1 MAGAKKGDQV
11 KVFYVG
17 RLADGSIFDSSEGQA
32 PLEFVVGRKE
42 VIRGFDQAVLGMTPG
57 EVKTLTLAAEQ
68 AYGTH
73 REEMVAEVG
82 RADVPAQ
89 LKMVVG
95 NHLELTREDGEPI
108 VVKIVALDE
117 TTVTLDANHPLAGQD
132 LTFEIRLLDIL

>member
-17 RLADGSIFDSSEGQA
+17 RLADGSIFDSSEGQV
-32 PLEFVVGRKE
+32 PLEFVLGCKE

-57 EVKTLTLAAEQ
+57 EVKTLTLPAEQ
-68 AYGTH
+68 AYGPH
-73 REEMVAEVG
+73 REEMVAEVA

-89 LKMVVG
+89 LKLVVG

-108 VVKIVALDE
+108 VVKVVALDE
-117 TTVTLDANHPLAGQD
+117 AKVILDANHPLAGQD
-132 LTFEIRLLDIL
+132 LTFEIRLLDII

>member
-17 RLADGSIFDSSEGQA
+17 RLADGSVFDSSEGQA
-32 PLEFVVGRKE
+32 PLEFIVGRKE

-57 EVKTLTLAAEQ
+57 EVKTLTLTAEQ
-68 AYGTH
+68 AYGPH
-73 REEMVAEVG
+73 REEMVAEVQ

-89 LKMVVG
+89 LKLVVG

-108 VVKIVALDE
+108 VVKIIALDE
-117 TTVTLDANHPLAGQD
+117 TKVTLDANHPLAGQD

>member
-17 RLADGSIFDSSEGQA
+17 RLADGSVFDSSEGQA
-32 PLEFVVGRKE
+32 PLEFIVGRKE

-68 AYGTH
+68 AYGPYQ
-73 REEMVAEVG
+73 EDMVAEVQ

-89 LKMVVG
+89 LKLVVG

-108 VVKIVALDE
+108 VVKIIALDE
-117 TTVTLDANHPLAGQD
+117 TKVTLDANHPLAGQD
-132 LTFEIRLLDIL
+132 LTFEIRLLDII

>member
-32 PLEFVVGRKE
+32 PLEFIVGRKE
-42 VIRGFDQAVLGMTPG
+42 VIRGFDQAVLGMAPG
-57 EVKTLTLAAEQ
+57 EVKTVTLTAEQ
-68 AYGTH
+68 AYGPH

-82 RADVPAQ
+82 RADVPAH
-89 LKMVVG
+89 LKLAVG

-117 TTVTLDANHPLAGQD
+117 TAVTLDANHPLAGQA
-132 LTFEIRLLDIL
+132 LTFEIRLLDIH

>member
-32 PLEFVVGRKE
+32 PLEFVLGRKE

-57 EVKTLTLAAEQ
+57 EVKTLTLTAEQ
-68 AYGTH
+68 AYGPL
-73 REEMVAEVG
+73 REEMVAQVG

-89 LKMVVG
+89 LKLVVG

-132 LTFEIRLLDIL
+132 LTFEIRLLDIR

>member
-32 PLEFVVGRKE
+32 PLAFVVGRKE

-57 EVKTLTLAAEQ
+57 EVKTLTLTAEQ
-68 AYGTH
+68 AYGPL
-73 REEMVAEVG
+73 REEMVAQVG
-82 RADVPAQ
+82 RADVPAH
-89 LKMVVG
+89 LKLVVD

>member
-32 PLEFVVGRKE
+32 PLEFIVGRKE

-57 EVKTLTLAAEQ
+57 EVKTLTLPAEQ
-68 AYGTH
+68 AYGPYQ
-73 REEMVAEVG
+73 EDMVAEVQ

-89 LKMVVG
+89 LKLVVG

-117 TTVTLDANHPLAGQD
+117 TKVTLDANHPLAGQD

>member
-17 RLADGSIFDSSEGQA
+17 RLADGSVFDSSEGQA
-32 PLEFVVGRKE
+32 PLEFIVGRKE

-57 EVKTLTLAAEQ
+57 EVKTLTLTAEQ
-68 AYGTH
+68 AYGPH
-73 REEMVAEVG
+73 REEMVAEVQ
-82 RADVPAQ
+82 RADIPAQ
-89 LKMVVG
+89 LKLVVG

-108 VVKIVALDE
+108 VVKIIALDE
-117 TTVTLDANHPLAGQD
+117 TKVTLDANHPLAGQD

>member
-17 RLADGSIFDSSEGQA
+17 RLADGSVFDSSEGQA
-32 PLEFVVGRKE
+32 PLEFIVGRKE

-57 EVKTLTLAAEQ
+57 EVKTLTLPAEQ
-68 AYGTH
+68 AYGPYQ
-73 REEMVAEVG
+73 EDMVAEVQ

-89 LKMVVG
+89 LKLVVG

-108 VVKIVALDE
+108 VVKIIALDE
-117 TTVTLDANHPLAGQD
+117 TKVTLDANHPLAGQD

>member
-17 RLADGSIFDSSEGQA
+17 RLADGSIFESSEGQA

-57 EVKTLTLAAEQ
+57 EVKTVTLPVEQ
-68 AYGTH
+68 AYGPH

-89 LKMVVG
+89 LELVVG

-117 TTVTLDANHPLAGQD
+117 TTVTLDANHPLAGQN
-132 LTFEIRLLDIL
+132 LTFEIRLLAIL

>member
-32 PLEFVVGRKE
+32 PLEFIVGRKE

-68 AYGTH
+68 AYGPH
-73 REEMVAEVG
+73 REEMVAEVE

-89 LKMVVG
+89 LKLVVG

-117 TTVTLDANHPLAGQD
+117 AKVILDANHPLAGQD
-132 LTFEIRLLDIL
+132 LTFEIRLLEIL

>member
-17 RLADGSIFDSSEGQA
+17 RLADGSVFDSSEGQA
-32 PLEFVVGRKE
+32 PLEFIVGRKE

-68 AYGTH
+68 AYGPYQ
-73 REEMVAEVG
+73 EDMVAEVQ

-89 LKMVVG
+89 LKLVVG

-108 VVKIVALDE
+108 VVKIIALDE
-117 TTVTLDANHPLAGQD
+117 TKVTLDANHPLAGQD

>member
-32 PLEFVVGRKE
+32 PLEFIVGRKE
-42 VIRGFDQAVLGMTPG
+42 VIRGFDQAVLGMSPG
-57 EVKTLTLAAEQ
+57 EVKTLTLTAEQ
-68 AYGTH
+68 AYGPH
-73 REEMVAEVG
+73 REEMVAEVQ

-89 LKMVVG
+89 LKLVVG

-117 TTVTLDANHPLAGQD
+117 AKVTLDANHPLAGQD

>member
-32 PLEFVVGRKE
+32 PLEFIVGRKE

-57 EVKTLTLAAEQ
+57 EVKTLTLPAEQ
-68 AYGTH
+68 AYGPYQ
-73 REEMVAEVG
+73 EDMVAEVK

-89 LKMVVG
+89 LKLVVG

-117 TTVTLDANHPLAGQD
+117 TKVTLDANHPLAGQD

>member
-17 RLADGSIFDSSEGQA
+17 RLADGSVFDSSEGQA
-32 PLEFVVGRKE
+32 PLEFIVGRKE

-68 AYGTH
+68 AYGPYQ
-73 REEMVAEVG
+73 EDMVAEVQ

-89 LKMVVG
+89 LKLVVG

-108 VVKIVALDE
+108 VVKIVVLDE
-117 TTVTLDANHPLAGQD
+117 TKVTLDANHPLAGQD

>member
-17 RLADGSIFDSSEGQA
+17 RLADGSVFDSSEGQA
-32 PLEFVVGRKE
+32 PLEFIVGRKE

-57 EVKTLTLAAEQ
+57 EVKTLTLPAEQ
-68 AYGTH
+68 AYGPYQ
-73 REEMVAEVG
+73 EDMVAEVQ

-89 LKMVVG
+89 LKLVVG

-117 TTVTLDANHPLAGQD
+117 TKVTLDANHPLAGQD

>member
-32 PLEFVVGRKE
+32 PLEFIVGRKE

-57 EVKTLTLAAEQ
+57 EVKTLTLTAEQ
-68 AYGTH
+68 AYGPH
-73 REEMVAEVG
+73 REEMVAEVQ

-89 LKMVVG
+89 LKLVVG

-117 TTVTLDANHPLAGQD
+117 TKVTLDANHPLAGQD